1 MNNRNRDIFA
11 RALGAALVI
20 LMAFGLSACKGKD
33 KAAGQAAPAPPPA
46 EAAIPFKL
54 TTFNGSEFSLDA
66 VKGKPVVVNFFAS
79 WCGPCKLEAPAL
91 ERAYGAFK
99 GVGVEFIGVAVDDT
113 EDGAKGFIKEFKLSF
128 PAGRDASGEIMK
140 SYNLYGVP
148 KTYII
153 RKDGSVSYSHSGVIT
168 EEILIKEIRKAI

>member
-1 MNNRNRDIFA
+1 MVKKNRCNLFA
-11 RALGAALVI
+11 RALGAALLI
-20 LMAFGLSACKGKD
+20 FMAFGLSSCKGKE
-33 KAAGQAAPAPPPA
+33 KAVDSAPKTAA

-54 TTFNGSEFSLDA
+54 NTFSGSEFSLDA
-66 VKGKPVVVNFFAS
+66 MKGKPVVVNFFAS
-79 WCGPCKLEAPAL
+79 WCGPCRLEAPAL
-91 ERAYGAFK
+91 ERAYQTFK

-128 PAGRDASGEIMK
+128 PAGRDSSGEIMK

-153 RKDGSVSYSHSGVIT
+153 NKDGAVSYSHSGVIT
-168 EEILIKEIRKAI
+168 EEILMKEIRKAI

>member
-1 MNNRNRDIFA
+1 MKKNNGLIG
-11 RALGAALVI
+11 RAFGAAVI
-20 LMAFGLSACKGKD
+20 IMLAFGVFACKGKD
-33 KAAGQAAPAPPPA
+33 KAVEQTATPPA
-46 EAAIPFKL
+46 EAAIPFNL
-54 TTFNGSEFSLDA
+54 TTFDGKAFSLDA
-66 VKGKPVVVNFFAS
+66 MKGKPVVLNFFAS

-91 ERAYGAFK
+91 ERAYKTFK

-128 PAGRDASGEIMK
+128 PAGRDGSGEIMK

-153 RKDGSVSYSHSGVIT
+153 RKDGSISYSHSGVIT
-168 EEILIKEIRKAI
+168 EEILMKEIRKAI